1 MHGLSLGI
9 VNRPTDKQ
17 PKGRRF
23 LVLGLVPDGVTS
35 VLLVVGAREAT
46 VPVRDNLYS
55 LAANQPILLKQ
66 LLES

>member
-1 MHGLSLGI
+1 MHGLSLGV

-17 PKGRRF
+17 PKRRRF

-35 VLLVVGAREAT
+35 VLLVVGAREMT

-55 LAANQPILLKQ
+55 LSANQPILLKQ